1 MKAKKNRFFSTKPG
15 LCFLAGF
22 ILPSYLHCSQRIAAS
37 KLNK

>member
-1 MKAKKNRFFSTKPG
+1 MKAKKNHFFFNKAG
-15 LCFLAGF
+15 IVFFAGF